1 MPRDMN
7 RASGGQSLSEMS
19 VAKSTSDS
27 TQEDSAG
34 REESGGLGEQIRQ
47 QGSAGLNQI
56 KGGAR
61 SLADRAREQ
70 VAGYADSQ
78 KGMITQQ
85 IDTIAQAIRQA
96 GEELGAGQQTQASR
110 LVDQA
115 AGGLESLSQAIQ
127 DADIDDVLDSVR
139 RFGRSNP
146 TLFIGGAVLAGMALA
161 RFARASSRSHYQ
173 SQGGQWQGGGSWQGG
188 QSWQGGAGSAGQY
201 GRPDAQRQFQGGGGA
216 SPYGGSGSGA
226 AGSFRTG
233 GAASYGPSGSTGG
246 GGLGTAAAAAGGLGS
261 GGSGAGSSVGG
272 ARGAPSSAQGY
283 AGGGMGTDPI
293 QSSTGSGQTSAPS
306 SSTDPSVRG
315 SSTSGGMPSGA
326 ISTGEGS

>member
-1 MPRDMN
+1 MPREMN

-34 REESGGLGEQIRQ
+34 REGSGGLSEQIRQ

-161 RFARASSRSHYQ
+161 RFARASSRSQYQ
-173 SQGGQWQGGGSWQGG
+173 SQGGGQWQGG

-201 GRPDAQRQFQGGGGA
+201 GGRPDAQRQFQGTGGG

-233 GAASYGPSGSTGG
+233 GAAAYGPSGSTGG

-261 GGSGAGSSVGG
+261 GGSGAGSSTAGG
-272 ARGAPSSAQGY
+272 RGAPSSAQGY

-315 SSTSGGMPSGA
+315 SSTSGGMPSAA